1 MVPAETALTRR
12 ARGYTIPLARRRQRL
27 LDERGHR
34 REGGLVFAE
43 ADERQAR

>member
-1 MVPAETALTRR
+1 MEPQEADAAGDRPAS
-12 ARGYTIPLARRRQRL
+12 
-27 LDERGHR
+27 ERGHR